1 MLKNHSVNN
10 EGTDL
15 AVNTNAISPLG
26 MNDLRRHYASVSDRI
41 DEALARVTRS
51 GWYIMNREVEA
62 FEKLFASYC
71 DVPHCIGVGNGTD
84 ALELALRALG
94 VCPGTEVI
102 TAANAGMYTSTAIMA
117 LGGRPNYVDVD
128 PVGLLL
134 DPQQLEAR
142 IGPKTRAIVV
152 THLYG
157 ELAQI
162 ETIVDIAGRFGV
174 PVVEDCAQAH
184 GAARAGRKAGSFGAV
199 GCFSFYPTKNLGAI
213 GDAGALI
220 TRDVELGGRLR
231 CLRQYGWGQKYVVA
245 VEGGR
250 NSRLDEL
257 QAAVLSAKLG
267 MLDVWNSRRR
277 EIATAYSCG
286 IWHPGISVP
295 PIRGEEYVAHL
306 YVVQSSQRDS
316 LQRHLSSRSIGTDI
330 HFPIPDHW
338 QTPFR
343 QTGVE
348 LPLPITET
356 AARCVLSL
364 PCFPE
369 MTGEEVQRVI
379 DGCNSWQT

>member
-1 MLKNHSVNN
+1 MLKNHSVHN
-10 EGTDL
+10 ERTDL
-15 AVNTNAISPLG
+15 AMNTNEMSPLG
-26 MNDLRRHYASVSDRI
+26 MNDLRRHYASVSHRI

-51 GWYIMNREVEA
+51 GWYIMGREVEA
-62 FEKLFASYC
+62 FEKLFANYC
-71 DVPHCIGVGNGTD
+71 DVPHCIGVGSGTD

-102 TAANAGMYTSTAIMA
+102 TAANAGMYSSTAIIA
-117 LGGRPNYVDVD
+117 AGGTPNYVDVD
-128 PVGLLL
+128 PVVLLL
-134 DPQQLEAR
+134 DPQQLEDR

-157 ELAQI
+157 QLAQI

-213 GDAGALI
+213 GDGGALI
-220 TRDVELGGRLR
+220 TRDAELAGRLR
-231 CLRQYGWGQKYVVA
+231 CLRQYGWAEKYVVA

-257 QAAVLSAKLG
+257 QAAVLSAKIG
-267 MLDVWNSRRR
+267 MLDIWNSRRR
-277 EIATAYSCG
+277 EIATAYSRG
-286 IWHPGISVP
+286 IRHPRISVP
-295 PIRGEEYVAHL
+295 PVHGEEYVAHL

-316 LQRHLSSRSIGTDI
+316 LQRHLCSRAVGTDI
-330 HFPIPDHW
+330 HFPIPDHR

-343 QTGVE
+343 QTGAE
-348 LPLPITET
+348 LHLPITET
-356 AARCVLSL
+356 ATRCVLSL